1 MSKQFNITGLN
12 GVYLTH
18 KPTETVTSINYKDQL
33 IRDYDFYPNTKS
45 EANSFILKNVIYDDK
60 NLRDF
65 NGARFNAFAG
75 SNSITKS
82 NSTIRY
88 SEIHRKNHLIP
99 NQVYYNSF
107 KFYFRFYG
115 SDLGTFTRSGWT
127 STQTKNFYNRLR
139 VKLYAQLGSKL
150 VSLNLDNL
158 QYHVEGSEPYL
169 GSITGD
175 TKYSV
180 TNKAGIR
187 LTTGENGEDCIDMGY
202 SGATYMELFD
212 SYQFSPNGYNFGV
225 NVKLPD
231 FEQTAEKTK
240 DYKIIVKYY
249 NIAVTD
255 APSLGLPYTASETIE
270 HMSDVFTYF
279 VPITVPEYTGSYAEA
294 EDPEEAPL

>member
-12 GVYLTH
+12 GIYLTY
-18 KPTETVTSINYKDQL
+18 KPTDTVTSINYTDQL

-45 EANSFILKNVIYDDK
+45 EANSFILKNVIFDEK
-60 NLRDF
+60 NLTDF
-65 NGARFNAFAG
+65 NGVKFKGFAG

-88 SEIHRKNHLIP
+88 SEIHKKNHLIP

-107 KFYFRFYG
+107 RFYFRFYG
-115 SDLGTFTRSGWT
+115 SDLGTYARSGWT
-127 STQTKNFYNRLR
+127 ATQTKNFYNRLR
-139 VKLYAQLGSKL
+139 VKLYAQLGSK
-150 VSLNLDNL
+150 VVPLDL
-158 QYHVEGSEPYL
+158 DTLEYYSVGSAPAL
-169 GSITGD
+169 GAITGN
-175 TKYSV
+175 TYYSV

-187 LTTGENGEDCIDMGY
+187 LTTGENGQDCIDMGY
-202 SGATYMELFD
+202 SGATYTQLFEAYKD
-212 SYQFSPNGYNFGV
+212 APGGYNFRV

-270 HMSDVFTYF
+270 HMSDVFTYY
-279 VPITVPEYTGSYAEA
+279 VPIFVPEYAGTYA
-294 EDPEEAPL
+294 PEVPS

>member
-12 GVYLTH
+12 GIYLTY
-18 KPTETVTSINYKDQL
+18 KPTNTVTSINYTDQL

-45 EANSFILKNVIYDDK
+45 EANSFILKNVIFDEK
-60 NLRDF
+60 NLNDF
-65 NGARFNAFAG
+65 NGVKFKAFAG

-88 SEIHRKNHLIP
+88 SEIHKKNHLIP

-107 KFYFRFYG
+107 RFYFRFYG
-115 SDLGTFTRSGWT
+115 SDLGTYTRSGWT
-127 STQTKNFYNRLR
+127 ATQTKNFYNRLR
-139 VKLYAQLGSKL
+139 VKLYAQLGSK
-150 VSLNLDNL
+150 VVPLNLDTL
-158 QYHVEGSEPYL
+158 QFYSAGSAPSL
-169 GSITGD
+169 GNITGD
-175 TKYSV
+175 TYYSV

-187 LTTGENGEDCIDMGY
+187 LTTGVNGEDCIDMGY
-202 SGATYMELFD
+202 SGTTYTQLFD
-212 SYQFSPNGYNFGV
+212 GYQYAPGGYNFMV

-255 APSLGLPYTASETIE
+255 APSLGLPYTESETIE
-270 HMSDVFTYF
+270 HMSDVFTYY
-279 VPITVPEYTGSYAEA
+279 VPIFVPEYIGTYS
-294 EDPEEAPL
+294 PEESPI